1 VLDLGGVNTIRS
13 AGVARFKIST
23 GGRVVTYAGSFF

>member
-1 VLDLGGVNTIRS
+1 MRS

-23 GGRVVTYAGSFF
+23 GGRVVTYAGSYF

>member
-1 VLDLGGVNTIRS
+1 MRS

-23 GGRVVTYAGSFF
+23 GGQVVTYAGSYF